1 MQVVRA
7 HQRTILFACAA
18 VLAAS
23 ACTLTGPTG
32 GTAIVR
38 TPGRARIEWQPDL
51 PVASEPFDGLQANWK
66 QRLNQPY
73 VFVELEGSYTR
84 IGVALQE
91 AERAMRAQGLEA
103 SGPPFALYY
112 DDPGRVP
119 AEALTARACFPVRT
133 PLTPASPLRYDL
145 LESTTVVYA
154 FVAGPYP
161 DVPRAYPA
169 MFRYMQGLDWTEN
182 GPIREVYLVNPA
194 EVADFSQLVT
204 EVQIPATNQ
213 GP

>member
-1 MQVVRA
+1 
-7 HQRTILFACAA
+7 
-18 VLAAS
+18 
-23 ACTLTGPTG
+23 LTGPAGPG
-32 GTAIVR
+32 GASASR
-38 TPGRARIEWQPDL
+38 APAPGSIDWQPDL
-51 PVASEPFDGLQANWK
+51 PVAQPPFDGLQANWK
-66 QRLNQPY
+66 QRMNQPY

-84 IGVALQE
+84 IGTALQE
-91 AERAMRAQGLEA
+91 AEKAMRDQGLEA

-112 DDPGRVP
+112 DDPGLVP
-119 AEALTARACFPVRT
+119 AEELIARACFPVRA
-133 PLTPASPLRYDL
+133 PVSPASPLRYDL

-169 MFRYMQGLDWTEN
+169 MFRYMRTLNWAES

-204 EVQIPATNQ
+204 EVQIPAANPAANR
-213 GP
+213 G